1 MTGSPHDGGVE
12 RAGFE
17 APSPGLAPGE
27 VLGAVLRALADDESF
42 GSDHGVRV
50 LHAFAS
56 DRMRAAI
63 GDLDA
68 FRRALRNALYAPLSR
83 PDAVGIDRLER
94 RGDSARASVLVK
106 EHGSAEA
113 RFTVALARARHGD
126 RRGCWLVSGIAR
138 EGVDL

>member
-1 MTGSPHDGGVE
+1 MM
-12 RAGFE
+12 
-17 APSPGLAPGE
+17 
-27 VLGAVLRALADDESF
+27 RALADNDRPEP
-42 GSDHGVRV
+42 DHGVRV

-68 FRRALRNALYAPLSR
+68 LRRALHNDRNAPLVR
-83 PDAVGIDRLER
+83 AAAVETESLEQ
-94 RGDSARASVLVK
+94 RGDSARASVGVTDP
-106 EHGSAEA
+106 EGVRTSFA
-113 RFTVALARARHGD
+113 VALARARHGD